1 MRPPSGNFGFY
12 AVASGAALQAVS
24 MSAARLVL
32 FIFLVE
38 CDLSE
43 LCFLFSGRRES
54 GGLVHEIFL
63 KGVGRKGTKPLA
75 INLK

>member
-1 MRPPSGNFGFY
+1 
-12 AVASGAALQAVS
+12 